1 MNILKAYNFRI
12 PRNILFGINTV
23 EKVGERAMELGG
35 AKAMLVTDK
44 VLHQTGAIGMVQ
56 ESLGKSGIE
65 VVIYDEVT
73 TEPTTDHIDMGS
85 EIFRSLSCDLVVAL
99 GGGSCIDAGK
109 VIAMLGTNP
118 GRVTDYEGKG
128 KVKKPKSPMI
138 AIPTTAG
145 TGSEVTWVAVIHDS
159 KRNVK
164 FLVYSPYLVP
174 EECIEDPLLTVGMPR
189 GVTMSSGMDALT
201 HAIEGY
207 ISTRDA
213 NVGYGSPPIIEYL
226 AIPAIKL
233 ISINLRKA
241 WADGQNI
248 EARSNMLLAQLLAG
262 MTFGNSG
269 TALVHGLARPLG
281 GHFHVPHGLANAIM
295 LAHGVEYTYMA
306 VPEKFA
312 RIARAMG
319 ENTDNLGVMEA
330 AEKTISAVNRLC
342 KDLCVPKLRELGI
355 DKETY
360 FDLIPTMARDGME
373 SGTPQ
378 VNPRKPTEE
387 DMIELFKKAY

>member
-1 MNILKAYNFRI
+1 MNILKLYNFRI
-12 PRNILFGINTV
+12 PRNILFGVNAS
-23 EKVGERAMELGG
+23 EKVGERLKELGG
-35 AKAMLVTDK
+35 RKAMVVTDK
-44 VLHQTGAIGMVQ
+44 VLRKTGTVEKIEQGLQ
-56 ESLGKSGIE
+56 KSGLN
-65 VVIYDEVT
+65 VVVFDEVM
-73 TEPTTDHIDMGS
+73 TEPTTEHVDQGTEM
-85 EIFRSLSCDLVVAL
+85 FRSQGCDCVVSL

-174 EECIEDPLLTVGMPR
+174 DECIEDPLLTVGMPR
-189 GVTMSSGMDALT
+189 SVTMSSGMDALT

-213 NVGYGSPPIIEYL
+213 NVGYGSSPIIEYL
-226 AIPAIKL
+226 AIPAIEL
-233 ISINLRKA
+233 ITVNLRKA
-241 WADGQNI
+241 WADGENI

-281 GHFHVPHGLANAIM
+281 AHFHVPHGLANAIM
-295 LAHGVEYTYMA
+295 LPYGVEYTYISA
-306 VPEKFA
+306 PEKFA
-312 RIARAMG
+312 KIARAMG
-319 ENTDNLGVMEA
+319 ESTDGLGVMEA

-342 KDLCVPKLRELGI
+342 RDICVPKLKDLGI
-355 DKETY
+355 DREKY
-360 FDLIPTMARDGME
+360 FNLIPTMAKDGME
-373 SGTPQ
+373 SGTPL
-378 VNPRKPTEE
+378 VNPRKPTLE
-387 DMIELFKKAY
+387 DMLEIFKKAY

>member
-1 MNILKAYNFRI
+1 MNILKVYNFRV
-12 PRNILFGINTV
+12 PRNILFGIGAA
-23 EKVGERAMELGG
+23 EKVGERVKELGG
-35 AKAMLVTDK
+35 SKVMVVTDK
-44 VLHQTGAIGMVQ
+44 VLRKTGTVAEIE
-56 ESLGKSGIE
+56 ESLQKSGLN
-65 VVIYDEVT
+65 VVVYDEVT
-73 TEPTTDHIDMGS
+73 TEPTTEHVDKGS
-85 EIFRSLSCDLVVAL
+85 EIFRSQGCDSVVSL

-159 KRNVK
+159 TRDVK

-174 EECIEDPLLTVGMPR
+174 DECIEDPLLTVGMPKS
-189 GVTMSSGMDALT
+189 VTMSSGMDALT

-213 NVGYGSPPIIEYL
+213 NVGYGSSPIIEYL
-226 AIPAIKL
+226 AIPAIEL
-233 ISINLRKA
+233 IAVNLRKA
-241 WADGQNI
+241 WADGENI
-248 EARSNMLLAQLLAG
+248 EARSNMLLGQLLAG

-281 GHFHVPHGLANAIM
+281 AHFHVAHGLANAIM
-295 LAHGVEYTYMA
+295 LPYGVEYTYIA
-306 VPEKFA
+306 APEKFA

-330 AEKTISAVNRLC
+330 AEKTIAAVNRLC
-342 KDLCVPKLRELGI
+342 KDICVPKLKDLGI
-355 DKETY
+355 DREKY
-360 FDLIPTMARDGME
+360 FNLIPTMAKDGME
-373 SGTPQ
+373 SGTPL
-378 VNPRKPTEE
+378 VNPRKPTTE
-387 DMIELFKKAY
+387 DMMEIFKKAY

>member
-1 MNILKAYNFRI
+1 MNILKAYNFRV

-23 EKVGERAMELGG
+23 ERVGERVRELGG
-35 AKAMLVTDK
+35 SNVMVVTDK
-44 VLHQTGAIGMVQ
+44 VLHGTGAIEKIE
-56 ESLGKSGIE
+56 ESLRKLGMD
-65 VVIYDEVT
+65 VVLYDEVT
-73 TEPTTDHIDMGS
+73 TEPTTEHADKGS
-85 EIFRSLSCDLVVAL
+85 EIFRSKQCDSVVAL

-118 GRVTDYEGKG
+118 GQVTDYEGKG
-128 KVKKPKSPMI
+128 KVKKPKSPLI

-174 EECIEDPLLTVGMPR
+174 DECIEDPLLTVGMPR
-189 GVTMSSGMDALT
+189 SVTMSSGMDALT

-213 NVGYGSPPIIEYL
+213 NIGYGSPPIIEYL
-226 AIPAIKL
+226 AIPAIEL
-233 ISINLRKA
+233 ITVNLRKA
-241 WADGQNI
+241 WADGENI

-281 GHFHVPHGLANAIM
+281 AHFHIPHGLANAVM
-295 LAHGVEYTYMA
+295 LPHGVEYTRMA

-319 ENTDNLGVMEA
+319 ENVDNLSVIDA
-330 AEKTISAVNRLC
+330 AEKTIFAVKKLC
-342 KDLCVPKLRELGI
+342 RDLCVPKLSELGL
-355 DKETY
+355 DREKY
-360 FDLIPTMARDGME
+360 FNAIPTMARDGME
-373 SGTPQ
+373 SGTPL
-378 VNPRKPTEE
+378 VNPRKPSEE
-387 DMIELFKKAY
+387 DMVELFKKAW

>member
-23 EKVGERAMELGG
+23 DQVGERAKELNGT
-35 AKAMLVTDK
+35 KALLVTDK
-44 VLHQTGAIGMVQ
+44 VLHQTGAIGRVK
-56 ESLGKSGIE
+56 ERLEKSGID
-65 VVIYDEVT
+65 VVVYDEVT
-73 TEPTTDHIDMGS
+73 TEPTTEHADKGS
-85 EIFRSLSCDLVVAL
+85 EILRAESCDLVVAL
-99 GGGSCIDAGK
+99 GGGSCIDAAK
-109 VIAMLGTNP
+109 VIAMLATNP

-128 KVKKPKSPMI
+128 KVKKPKCPMI

-145 TGSEVTWVAVIHDS
+145 TGSELTWVAVIHDS
-159 KRNVK
+159 KRDVK
-164 FLVYSPYLVP
+164 FLVYSPHLVP
-174 EECIEDPLLTVGMPR
+174 EECIEDPMLTVDMPKS
-189 GVTMSSGMDALT
+189 VTMSSGMDALT

-213 NVGYGSPPIIEYL
+213 NVGYGSPPIISFL
-226 AIPAIKL
+226 AIPAIEL
-233 ISINLRKA
+233 ITINLRKA

-281 GHFHVPHGLANAIM
+281 AHFHVPHGLANAIM

-306 VPEKFA
+306 APEKFA
-312 RIARAMG
+312 KIARAMG
-319 ENTDNLGVMEA
+319 ENTENLGVMEA
-330 AEKTISAVNRLC
+330 AEKTIAAVNRLC

-355 DKETY
+355 DRETY
-360 FDLIPTMARDGME
+360 FNLIPAMAREGME
-373 SGTPQ
+373 SGTPL

-387 DMIELFKKAY
+387 DMMELFKKAY